1 MCRPHT
7 SPPGR
12 RLGRAFL
19 ALPPSRGTPLA
30 RLSGESLI
38 RTARPPSIES
48 FGQTGQLPGSLP
60 LRRRIDQT
68 RRRAALIR
76 RRSDRADFCADPLH
90 WTCRDSGGAATL
102 AGQRRSRGRGMT
114 DPMVSNVYFGLSP
127 LWVST
132 ALLILTYAVIISEQI
147 NRSVVT
153 LVGASVMVV
162 LGVMTQEEAI
172 RGIDWNTLGLLAGMM
187 ILVSISRRSGMF
199 QYMAI
204 WSAKAARAHPA
215 GILFLL
221 QVTTAVVS
229 AFLDN
234 VTTVLLIV
242 PVTLAIT
249 KELEVPPY
257 PFLVGE
263 IIASNIGGT
272 ATLIGDPPNIM
283 IGSQAGLAF
292 DDFVIHLTPVIVV
305 VLIAQTLMTHL
316 LWGREMKATPA
327 AEARVLAMVP
337 AEAITDWLL
346 LKQALAVLGLVLVA
360 FVFARPLR
368 LEPATIAMLGAA
380 VLMLLD
386 NWAHHTEKAS
396 HNIHQTFGDVEW
408 ITIFFF
414 IGLFII
420 VHGVDVSGLLALLAN
435 KLVAATGG
443 DLATT
448 GYVILWG
455 SALLSAIIDNIPF
468 VATMIPLIKN
478 MAASYGGADKIEPLW
493 WSLSLGACLG
503 GNGTLIGASANL
515 TVAGIAERNGIPFR
529 FLTYTMY
536 AFPMMLVSIVISH
549 VYLWWRYF

>member
-1 MCRPHT
+1 
-7 SPPGR
+7 
-12 RLGRAFL
+12 
-19 ALPPSRGTPLA
+19 
-30 RLSGESLI
+30 
-38 RTARPPSIES
+38 
-48 FGQTGQLPGSLP
+48 
-60 LRRRIDQT
+60 
-68 RRRAALIR
+68 
-76 RRSDRADFCADPLH
+76 
-90 WTCRDSGGAATL
+90 
-102 AGQRRSRGRGMT
+102 MT
-114 DPMVSNVYFGLSP
+114 DAMVSNVYFGLSP

-172 RGIDWNTLGLLAGMM
+172 RGIDWNTIGLLAGMM

-346 LKQALAVLGLVLVA
+346 LKQALAVLAVVLVA

-420 VHGVDVSGLLALLAN
+420 VHGVDVSGLLALLAG

-455 SALLSAIIDNIPF
+455 SAFLSAIIDNIPF